1 MLNPFIYI
9 LFACTFLLLE
19 VLYFYIADRYNI
31 IDHPNERSSHSEV
44 TLRGGGI
51 IFPVAI
57 LCYSIYAGFEYPNF
71 LLGLICISFISFWD
85 DVNTA
90 SSKLRIVFHLMA
102 VSFMFFELQMFLVPV
117 WLILISCFV
126 VIGTINAYN
135 FMDGIN
141 GMTGLYSLA
150 LISTLLWLNQ
160 SIGFISSD
168 ILIMTILALLVFLYF
183 NFRRQARCFAGDVGS
198 VSMAFI
204 IIFAMALLIIKTDQY
219 LYILLLAVY
228 GVDTVLTIFIR
239 LSKKENI
246 FEAHRSH
253 AYQKLSNERQ
263 ISHRLV
269 AFIYALVQM
278 MVNVSVIYV
287 LSLNASFLFE
297 IVFALSV
304 LLALS
309 LLYIFVRI
317 NSDSYPIIS

>member
-1 MLNPFIYI
+1 MEL
-9 LFACTFLLLE
+9 
-19 VLYFYIADRYNI
+19 LYFYIADRYNI

-51 IFPVAI
+51 LFPVAV
-57 LCYSIYAGFEYPNF
+57 LCYACYAGFEYPNF
-71 LLGLICISFISFWD
+71 ILGLLCISFISFWD

-102 VSFMFFELQMFLVPV
+102 VTFLFFELQMFQFPFWLVIISY
-117 WLILISCFV
+117 IL

-141 GMTGLYSLA
+141 GITGVYSLA
-150 LISTLLWLNQ
+150 LVVTLLWLNQ
-160 SIGFISSD
+160 SIEFMNSN
-168 ILIMTILALLVFLYF
+168 ILIITSLALLVFLYF
-183 NFRRQARCFAGDVGS
+183 NFRHKARCFAGDVGS

-204 IIFAMALLIIKTDQY
+204 VIFAIGLLMLKTNEF
-219 LYILLLAVY
+219 LYVLLLGVY

-239 LSKKENI
+239 LFNHENI

-253 AYQKLSNERQ
+253 TYQILSNERR

-269 AFIYALVQM
+269 ALIYAFLQIAVNILV
-278 MVNVSVIYV
+278 VYIIR
-287 LSLNASFLFE
+287 LNYGLLFE
-297 IVFALSV
+297 IGFAIAL

-309 LLYIFVRI
+309 LLYALARTKD
-317 NSDSYPIIS
+317 NSYSVST